1 MKYQELISFVGRA
14 IWDSERCE
22 KICYG
27 GSKKKQKTDKMA
39 KSMAKSTIN
48 YIK

>member
-1 MKYQELISFVGRA
+1 MQYGIQRDVKRFVRV
-14 IWDSERCE
+14 EV
-22 KICYG
+22 
-27 GSKKKQKTDKMA
+27 KKNQTDKMA